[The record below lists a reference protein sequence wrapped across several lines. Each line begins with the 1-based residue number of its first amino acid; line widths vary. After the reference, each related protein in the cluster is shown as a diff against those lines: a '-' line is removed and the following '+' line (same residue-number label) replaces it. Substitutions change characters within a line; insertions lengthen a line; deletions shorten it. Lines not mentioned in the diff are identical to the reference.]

1 MRAPLIAL
9 SALVLSGVLA
19 GLWTVGGPNQA
30 RSERRDAIRLDD
42 LNALNWHLRCLDR
55 TGEGLDRDAADCPE
69 RPRDHDPFTGEL
81 YRIEILSDGGIRLCA
96 EFEND
101 LPHNSWLRA
110 RESRAAPGCL
120 EFQRPD

>member
-9 SALVLSGVLA
+9 SVLVLSGVLA

-55 TGEGLDRDAADCPE
+55 TGEGLDRDVADCPE

-81 YRIEILSDGGIRLCA
+81 YRIEVLSTGHLLLCA
-96 EFEND
+96 QFEND
-101 LPHNSWLRA
+101 LPAAPWRHA
-110 RESRAAPGCL
+110 RTSRTDPGCL
-120 EFQRPD
+120 EFPRSG